1 MSKIVPSTNKREL
14 LTQLYIFRG
23 MLGDVYTAAESYD
36 DVVQNFDDEKTEL
49 RYRKSILLTDIAK
62 RKKQK
67 MKRIVSGI
75 LFSMLAIVV
84 TVAMYFLGAFDKSL
98 WFIVIP
104 VVILLACGIYNWF
117 FNGFYPTENYIKNIS
132 KTADEQTIM
141 RDYLSKKIGYDVCI
155 INEKGLFFKYSFI
168 KSKGKLASFV
178 SLDDYDK
185 YVKEHPNDAAVLKIK
200 SLEKEL
206 ENHYKSG
213 LTVEKDD
220 YDYDYDVDALDDD
233 YDYDA
238 DDIDLDDVDLDVD
251 EIDDDIDIDGNNLDY
266 LAYYKRAFVTK
277 QKGMKDV
284 FSDFLIERDWDK
296 VDTLIYLV
304 ASGRA
309 DTLKEALNAS
319 DLIVRHDEV
328 VGKLN
333 EIRTSI
339 DNQTQ
344 VMTECTRALLLG
356 MNEINK
362 SIKEVGTKI
371 DSLRDCVMIAAASI
385 NATIDTSST
394 EMCERIGRISNQ
406 LYRM

>member
-23 MLGDVYTAAESYD
+23 MLGDVYTAAESCD
-36 DVVQNFDDEKTEL
+36 KAAQDVDEEKTEL
-49 RYRKSILLTDIAK
+49 RYRKSILLTDIAQ

-67 MKRIVSGI
+67 IKRIVSCI
-75 LFSMLAIVV
+75 LFTMLAIVV

-98 WFIVIP
+98 WFIVVP

-132 KTADEQTIM
+132 KTKDEQAIM

-155 INEKGLFFKYSFI
+155 INEKGHITGYSY
-168 KSKGKLASFV
+168 KMSKRELAVLVDF
-178 SLDDYDK
+178 DDYNK
-185 YVKEHPNDAAVLKIK
+185 YVKTHPNDMAVVKIK
-200 SLEKEL
+200 SLEDEIAK
-206 ENHYKSG
+206 HHR
-213 LTVEKDD
+213 
-220 YDYDYDVDALDDD
+220 
-233 YDYDA
+233 
-238 DDIDLDDVDLDVD
+238 VDLV
-251 EIDDDIDIDGNNLDY
+251 ENN
-266 LAYYKRAFVTK
+266 KQAFVIK

-371 DSLRDCVMIAAASI
+371 DSLRDCVNLAAASI

-394 EMCERIGRISNQ
+394 EMCERIGRIGNQ

>member
-1 MSKIVPSTNKREL
+1 
-14 LTQLYIFRG
+14 

-67 MKRIVSGI
+67 MKRIVSCI
-75 LFSMLAIVV
+75 LFSMLAIAV

-98 WFIVIP
+98 WFIVVP
-104 VVILLACGIYNWF
+104 VVILLACGIYNRF

-132 KTADEQTIM
+132 KTTDEQAIM
-141 RDYLSKKIGYDVCI
+141 RDYLSNKIGYDVCI
-155 INEKGLFFKYSFI
+155 IDEKGRFFTKY
-168 KSKGKLASFV
+168 GDKLASLV

-206 ENHYKSG
+206 ESHYKSG

-220 YDYDYDVDALDDD
+220 YDYDYDVDAHDDD
-233 YDYDA
+233 Y
-238 DDIDLDDVDLDVD
+238 
-251 EIDDDIDIDGNNLDY
+251 DIDGNNLDY

-284 FSDFLIERDWDK
+284 FSDFLIVRDWDK

-328 VGKLN
+328 VGQLN

-371 DSLRDCVMIAAASI
+371 DSLRDCVNLAAASI

-394 EMCERIGRISNQ
+394 EMCERIGRIGNQ

>member
-67 MKRIVSGI
+67 MKRIVSCI
-75 LFSMLAIVV
+75 LFSMLAIAV

-98 WFIVIP
+98 WFIVVP
-104 VVILLACGIYNWF
+104 VVILLACGIYNRF

-132 KTADEQTIM
+132 KTTDEQAIM
-141 RDYLSKKIGYDVCI
+141 RDYLSNKIGYDVCI
-155 INEKGLFFKYSFI
+155 IDEKGRFFTKY
-168 KSKGKLASFV
+168 GDKLASLV

-206 ENHYKSG
+206 ESHYKSG

-220 YDYDYDVDALDDD
+220 YDYDYDVDAHDDD
-233 YDYDA
+233 Y
-238 DDIDLDDVDLDVD
+238 
-251 EIDDDIDIDGNNLDY
+251 DIDGNNLDY

-284 FSDFLIERDWDK
+284 FSDFLIVRDWDK

-328 VGKLN
+328 VGQLN

-371 DSLRDCVMIAAASI
+371 DSLRDCVNLAAASI

-394 EMCERIGRISNQ
+394 EMCERIGRIGNQ